1 MIEELLNSSMRKI
14 NLFLPVFL
22 ACAIALGLPNWLS
35 WNERVVLST
44 VLVMLWWWISEAIP
58 MAVTALIPI
67 LIFPLSNVMSMEKVV
82 VPYADKFVFL
92 FLGGFLLALAIEKH
106 GLHKRIAFRLLDLAG
121 NAKARILLAVML
133 SSYVLSMWISNT
145 ATAMML
151 IPIAASVAHLLA
163 AHNHEAKFKRALVL
177 GVAYA
182 ASIGGMAT
190 LIGTPPN
197 VAAAGIVKEQ
207 FGDEISFVEWMKY
220 GVPFS
225 LVLLFLVYLVLSK
238 IHFKRKETIEGAHT
252 ELHSIR
258 QAMGSMSMSERRV
271 LFVFLGAVLCWIFQS
286 PISFAL
292 KLPAFNDTWIA
303 LAFGLSLF
311 FIPKE
316 SGKPNERSDGL
327 LEWPDTEKLSWGV
340 LLMFGGGLTLSVAF
354 KEVGLL
360 ERLAQ
365 WLAVVNVGSSTAY
378 LIMLCGIGLL
388 LTALMSNL
396 AMVTLFVPIVG
407 VLAQANGMSPASWAI
422 PVTLAASCDFMFP
435 MSTPPNAIAY
445 GTGWVKAKDM
455 FTIGIVVNVISF
467 LLLVGMVILMG
478 H

>member
-1 MIEELLNSSMRKI
+1 MRRVHLI
-14 NLFLPVFL
+14 LPVVLAFL
-22 ACAIALGLPNWLS
+22 ISLGFPNWLT

-58 MAVTALIPI
+58 MAVSALVPI
-67 LIFPLSNVMSMEKVV
+67 LIFPLTNVMSMEKLV

-207 FGDEISFVEWMKY
+207 FGEEISFVEWMKY

-225 LVLLFLVYLVLSK
+225 LLLLFLVFLVLSK
-238 IHFKRKETIEGAHT
+238 IHFKKKETIDGAHA
-252 ELHSIR
+252 ELHAIK
-258 QAMGSMSMSERRV
+258 QGMGKISKSEIRV
-271 LFVFLGAVLCWIFQS
+271 LAVFAGAVLCWIFQA
-286 PISFAL
+286 PISGFFHA
-292 KLPAFNDTWIA
+292 PAFNDTWIA

-311 FIPKE
+311 FIPNNI
-316 SGKPNERSDGL
+316 KPNERSVGL
-327 LEWPDTEKLSWGV
+327 LEWIDTEKLSWGV
-340 LLMFGGGLTLSVAF
+340 LLMFGGGLALSVAF

-365 WLAVVNVGSSTAY
+365 WLAVVNVGTSTTY

-407 VLAQANGMSPASWAI
+407 VLAHQQGFSAAAWAI

-455 FTIGIVVNVISF
+455 FTIGILVNLISF
-467 LLLVGMVILMG
+467 LLLVGMVVLL
-478 H
+478 

>member
-14 NLFLPVFL
+14 NLFLPVIL
-22 ACAIALGLPNWLS
+22 AFAITLGLPNWLS

-44 VLVMLWWWISEAIP
+44 VLVMLWWWISEVIP
-58 MAVTALIPI
+58 MAVTALAPMLVFPI
-67 LIFPLSNVMSMEKVV
+67 ANVMSMEKVV

-207 FGDEISFVEWMKY
+207 FGEEISFLDWMKY

-225 LVLLFLVYLVLSK
+225 IILLLLVFLILSK
-238 IHFKRKETIEGAHT
+238 IHFKSKETIDGAHE
-252 ELHSIR
+252 ELHR
-258 QAMGSMSMSERRV
+258 LRKDMGGITKTERRV
-271 LFVFLGAVLCWIFQS
+271 LYVFAGAVLCWIFQS
-286 PISFAL
+286 PISSAL
-292 KLPAFNDTWIA
+292 KIPAFNDTWIA

-311 FIPKE
+311 FIPKK
-316 SGKPNERSDGL
+316 SSLPNERSVAL
-327 LEWPDTEKLSWGV
+327 LEWTDTEKLSWGV
-340 LLMFGGGLTLSVAF
+340 LLMFGGGLALSLAF

-365 WLAVVNVGSSTAY
+365 WLAVVNVGSSTLY

-407 VLAQANGMSPASWAI
+407 ILAQANGISPAAWAI

-467 LLLVGMVILMG
+467 LLLVGLVIFAK
-478 H
+478 

>member
-1 MIEELLNSSMRKI
+1 MRQI
-14 NLFLPVFL
+14 NLFLPVV
-22 ACAIALGLPNWLS
+22 IALAITFGLPNWLS

-44 VLVMLWWWISEAIP
+44 VLVMLWWWISEVIP
-58 MAVTALIPI
+58 MAVTALIPM
-67 LIFPLSNVMSMEKVV
+67 LVFPIANVMSMEKVV

-121 NAKARILLAVML
+121 DAKARILLAVML

-145 ATAMML
+145 ASAMML

-207 FGDEISFVEWMKY
+207 FGEEISFLDWMKY

-225 LVLLFLVYLVLSK
+225 LIMLFLVFLVLSK
-238 IHFKRKETIEGAHT
+238 IHFKRKETIDGAHE
-252 ELHSIR
+252 ELHR
-258 QAMGSMSMSERRV
+258 LRKQMGGISWAERRV
-271 LFVFLGAVLCWIFQS
+271 LFVFAGAVLCWIFQA
-286 PISFAL
+286 PISSVL
-292 KLPAFNDTWIA
+292 KIAAFNDTWIA
-303 LAFGLSLF
+303 LVFGLSLF
-311 FIPKE
+311 FIPNKSE
-316 SGKPNERSDGL
+316 DPNDRSVAL
-327 LEWPDTEKLSWGV
+327 LEWKDTEKLSWGV
-340 LLMFGGGLTLSVAF
+340 LLMFGGGLALSLAF
-354 KEVGLL
+354 KEAGLL

-365 WLAVVNVGSSTAY
+365 WLAEVNIGSSTVY

-407 VLAQANGMSPASWAI
+407 ILAQANGISPAAWAI

-455 FTIGIVVNVISF
+455 FTIGIIVNVISF
-467 LLLVGMVILMG
+467 LLLVGLVILAR
-478 H
+478 

>member
-1 MIEELLNSSMRKI
+1 MRKVHLI
-14 NLFLPVFL
+14 LPVVL
-22 ACAIALGLPNWLS
+22 AVVISFGFPNWLT

-58 MAVTALIPI
+58 MAVTALVPI
-67 LIFPLSNVMSMEKVV
+67 LIFPLTNVMSMEKLV

-163 AHNHEAKFKRALVL
+163 AHNYEAKFKRALVL

-207 FGDEISFVEWMKY
+207 FGEEISFVQWMKY

-225 LVLLFLVYLVLSK
+225 LILLLLVFLILSK
-238 IHFKRKETIEGAHT
+238 IHFKRKETIDGAHA
-252 ELHSIR
+252 ELHAIK
-258 QAMGSMSMSERRV
+258 QGMGKISKSEIRV
-271 LFVFLGAVLCWIFQS
+271 LAVFAGAVLCWIFQA
-286 PISFAL
+286 PISGFFHV
-292 KLPAFNDTWIA
+292 PAFNDTWIA
-303 LAFGLSLF
+303 LVFGLSLF
-311 FIPKE
+311 FIPNH
-316 SGKPNERSDGL
+316 STNPNERSVGL
-327 LEWPDTEKLSWGV
+327 LEWSDTEKLSWGV
-340 LLMFGGGLTLSVAF
+340 LLMFGGGLALSLAF

-360 ERLAQ
+360 ERLSQ
-365 WLAVVNVGSSTAY
+365 WLSVVNVGSSTTY

-407 VLAQANGMSPASWAI
+407 VLAHQQGFSAAAWAI

-455 FTIGIVVNVISF
+455 FTIGIIVNVISF
-467 LLLVGMVILMG
+467 FLLVGMVILMG

>member
-1 MIEELLNSSMRKI
+1 
-14 NLFLPVFL
+14 
-22 ACAIALGLPNWLS
+22 
-35 WNERVVLST
+35 
-44 VLVMLWWWISEAIP
+44 
-58 MAVTALIPI
+58 
-67 LIFPLSNVMSMEKVV
+67 MEKVV

-133 SSYVLSMWISNT
+133 SAYVLSMWISNT

-207 FGDEISFVEWMKY
+207 FGEEISFLDWMKF

-225 LVLLFLVYLVLSK
+225 LVLLLLVFLVLSK
-238 IHFKRKETIEGAHT
+238 IHFKRKETIEGAHA
-252 ELHSIR
+252 ELHTIRKGMGRISI
-258 QAMGSMSMSERRV
+258 AERRV
-271 LFVFLGAVLCWIFQS
+271 LLVFAGAVLCWIFQA
-286 PISFAL
+286 PISKAL
-292 KLPAFNDTWIA
+292 NIPAFNDTWIA

-311 FIPKE
+311 FIPKAIVE
-316 SGKPNERSDGL
+316 PNEHSVAL
-327 LEWPDTEKLSWGV
+327 LEWNDTEKLSWGV
-340 LLMFGGGLTLSVAF
+340 LLMFGGGLALSVAF
-354 KEVGLL
+354 KDVGLL
-360 ERLAQ
+360 DRLSQ
-365 WLAVVNVGSSTAY
+365 WLAVVNVGSSTVY
-378 LIMLCGIGLL
+378 LIMLCGVGLL

-407 VLAQANGMSPASWAI
+407 VLAQQQGFSPAAWAI

-455 FTIGIVVNVISF
+455 FTIGVLVNLISF
-467 LLLVGMVILMG
+467 LLLIALILLS
-478 H
+478 

>member
-1 MIEELLNSSMRKI
+1 MRKI
-14 NLFLPVFL
+14 NLFLPVAL
-22 ACAIALGLPNWLS
+22 AFAITLGVPNWLT

-44 VLVMLWWWISEAIP
+44 VLVMLWWWISEVIP
-58 MAVTALIPI
+58 MAVTALVPMLVFPI
-67 LIFPLSNVMSMEKVV
+67 SNVMSMEKVV

-133 SSYVLSMWISNT
+133 SAYVLSMWISNT

-207 FGDEISFVEWMKY
+207 FGEEISFLDWMKF

-225 LVLLFLVYLVLSK
+225 LVLLLLVFLVLSK
-238 IHFKRKETIEGAHT
+238 IHFKRKETIEGAHA
-252 ELHSIR
+252 ELHTIRKGMGRISI
-258 QAMGSMSMSERRV
+258 AERRV
-271 LFVFLGAVLCWIFQS
+271 LLVFAGAVLCWIFQA
-286 PISFAL
+286 PISKAL
-292 KLPAFNDTWIA
+292 NIPAFNDTWIA

-311 FIPKE
+311 FIPKAIVE
-316 SGKPNERSDGL
+316 PNEHSVAL
-327 LEWPDTEKLSWGV
+327 LEWNDTEKLSWGV
-340 LLMFGGGLTLSVAF
+340 LLMFGGGLALSVAF
-354 KEVGLL
+354 KDVGLL
-360 ERLAQ
+360 DRLSQ
-365 WLAVVNVGSSTAY
+365 WLAVVNVGSSTVY
-378 LIMLCGIGLL
+378 LIMLCGVGLL

-407 VLAQANGMSPASWAI
+407 VLAQQQGFSPAAWAI

-455 FTIGIVVNVISF
+455 FTIGVLVNLISF
-467 LLLVGMVILMG
+467 LLLIALILLS
-478 H
+478 

>member
-1 MIEELLNSSMRKI
+1 MRKI
-14 NLFLPVFL
+14 NLFLPVVL
-22 ACAIALGLPNWLS
+22 AFAITLGLPNWLT

-44 VLVMLWWWISEAIP
+44 VLVMLWWWISEVIP
-58 MAVTALIPI
+58 MAVTALVPMLVFPI
-67 LIFPLSNVMSMEKVV
+67 SNVMSMEKVV

-106 GLHKRIAFRLLDLAG
+106 GLHKRIAFRLLDLGG

-133 SSYVLSMWISNT
+133 SAYVLSMWISNT

-207 FGDEISFVEWMKY
+207 FGEEISFLDWMKF

-225 LVLLFLVYLVLSK
+225 LVLLLLVFLVLSK
-238 IHFKRKETIEGAHT
+238 IHFKRKETIEGAHA
-252 ELHSIR
+252 ELHTIRKGMGRISI
-258 QAMGSMSMSERRV
+258 AERRV
-271 LFVFLGAVLCWIFQS
+271 LLVFAGAVLCWIFQA
-286 PISFAL
+286 PISKAL
-292 KLPAFNDTWIA
+292 NIPAFNDTWIA

-311 FIPKE
+311 FIPKAIVE
-316 SGKPNERSDGL
+316 PNEHSVAL
-327 LEWPDTEKLSWGV
+327 LEWNDTEKLSWGV
-340 LLMFGGGLTLSVAF
+340 LLMFGGGLALSVAF
-354 KEVGLL
+354 KDVGLL
-360 ERLAQ
+360 DRLSQ
-365 WLAVVNVGSSTAY
+365 WLAVVNVGSSTVY
-378 LIMLCGIGLL
+378 LIMLCGVGLL

-407 VLAQANGMSPASWAI
+407 VLAQQQGFSPAAWAI

-455 FTIGIVVNVISF
+455 FTIGVLVNLISF
-467 LLLVGMVILMG
+467 LLLIALILLS
-478 H
+478 

>member
-1 MIEELLNSSMRKI
+1 MRKI
-14 NLFLPVFL
+14 NLFLPVVL
-22 ACAIALGLPNWLS
+22 AFAITLGLPNWLS

-58 MAVTALIPI
+58 MAVTALVPV
-67 LIFPLSNVMSMEKVV
+67 LIFPLANVMSMEKVV

-121 NAKARILLAVML
+121 NAKARILLAVMV
-133 SSYVLSMWISNT
+133 SSYVLSMWMSNT

-207 FGDEISFVEWMKY
+207 FGEEISFVEWMKY

-225 LVLLFLVYLVLSK
+225 LVLLLLVFLVLSK
-238 IHFKRKETIEGAHT
+238 IHFKRKETIEGAHA

-258 QAMGSMSMSERRV
+258 QGMGGITKSEKRV
-271 LFVFLGAVLCWIFQS
+271 LLVFLGAVLCWIFQS
-286 PISFAL
+286 PISSAL

-316 SGKPNERSDGL
+316 
-327 LEWPDTEKLSWGV
+327 
-340 LLMFGGGLTLSVAF
+340 
-354 KEVGLL
+354 
-360 ERLAQ
+360 
-365 WLAVVNVGSSTAY
+365 
-378 LIMLCGIGLL
+378 
-388 LTALMSNL
+388 
-396 AMVTLFVPIVG
+396 
-407 VLAQANGMSPASWAI
+407 
-422 PVTLAASCDFMFP
+422 
-435 MSTPPNAIAY
+435 
-445 GTGWVKAKDM
+445 
-455 FTIGIVVNVISF
+455 
-467 LLLVGMVILMG
+467 
-478 H
+478 

>member
-1 MIEELLNSSMRKI
+1 
-14 NLFLPVFL
+14 
-22 ACAIALGLPNWLS
+22 
-35 WNERVVLST
+35 
-44 VLVMLWWWISEAIP
+44 
-58 MAVTALIPI
+58 
-67 LIFPLSNVMSMEKVV
+67 MEKVV

-151 IPIAASVAHLLA
+151 IPIAASVAHLLS
-163 AHNHEAKFKRALVL
+163 AHQHEAKFKRALVL

-207 FGDEISFVEWMKY
+207 FGEEISFVHWMKY

-225 LVLLFLVYLVLSK
+225 LILLLLVFLVLSK
-238 IHFKRKETIEGAHT
+238 IHFKRKETIVGAHA
-252 ELHSIR
+252 ELHAIR
-258 QAMGSMSMSERRV
+258 QGMGGMMKSEKRV
-271 LFVFLGAVLCWIFQS
+271 LLIFLGAVLCWIFQS
-286 PISFAL
+286 PISKAL
-292 KLPAFNDTWIA
+292 NVAAFNDTWIA

-311 FIPKE
+311 FIPRGMSE
-316 SGKPNERSDGL
+316 PNERSVGL
-327 LEWPDTEKLSWGV
+327 LEWSDTEKLSWGV

-354 KEVGLL
+354 KEV
-360 ERLAQ
+360 
-365 WLAVVNVGSSTAY
+365 VNVGSSSAY
-378 LIMLCGIGLL
+378 LIMLCGIGLF

-407 VLAQANGMSPASWAI
+407 LLAHQQGFSAAAWAI

-455 FTIGIVVNVISF
+455 FAIGIIVNLISF
-467 LLLVGMVILMG
+467 ALLVLLVFLSKS
-478 H
+478 

>member
-1 MIEELLNSSMRKI
+1 MRKVHLI
-14 NLFLPVFL
+14 LPVVL
-22 ACAIALGLPNWLS
+22 AVVISFGFPNWLT

-58 MAVTALIPI
+58 MAVTALVPI
-67 LIFPLSNVMSMEKVV
+67 LIFPLTNVMSMEKLV

-133 SSYVLSMWISNT
+133 SAYVLSMWISNT

-207 FGDEISFVEWMKY
+207 FGEEISFIQWMKY

-225 LVLLFLVYLVLSK
+225 LILLLLVFLVLSK
-238 IHFKRKETIEGAHT
+238 IHFKRKETIDGAHA
-252 ELHSIR
+252 ELHAIR
-258 QAMGSMSMSERRV
+258 QGMGKISKSEIRV
-271 LFVFLGAVLCWIFQS
+271 LIVFAGAVLCWIFQS
-286 PISFAL
+286 PISGFFHT
-292 KLPAFNDTWIA
+292 PAFNDTWIA

-311 FIPKE
+311 FIPNN
-316 SGKPNERSDGL
+316 SQPNERSVGL
-327 LEWPDTEKLSWGV
+327 LEWSDTEKLSWGV
-340 LLMFGGGLTLSVAF
+340 LLMFGGGLALSLAF

-360 ERLAQ
+360 ERLSQ
-365 WLAVVNVGSSTAY
+365 WLSVVNVGTSTTY

-407 VLAQANGMSPASWAI
+407 VLAHQQGFSAAAWAI

-467 LLLVGMVILMG
+467 FLLVGMVILMG

>member
-1 MIEELLNSSMRKI
+1 
-14 NLFLPVFL
+14 
-22 ACAIALGLPNWLS
+22 
-35 WNERVVLST
+35 
-44 VLVMLWWWISEAIP
+44 MLWWWISEVIP
-58 MAVTALIPI
+58 MAVTALVPL
-67 LIFPLSNVMSMEKVV
+67 LIFPISNVMSMEKVV

-151 IPIAASVAHLLA
+151 IPIAASVAHLLS
-163 AHNHEAKFKRALVL
+163 AHQHEAKFKRALVL

-207 FGDEISFVEWMKY
+207 FGEEISFVHWMKY

-225 LVLLFLVYLVLSK
+225 LILLLLVFLVLSK
-238 IHFKRKETIEGAHT
+238 IHFKRKETIVGAHA
-252 ELHSIR
+252 ELHAIR
-258 QAMGSMSMSERRV
+258 QGMGGMMKSEKRV
-271 LFVFLGAVLCWIFQS
+271 LLIFLGAVLCWIFQS
-286 PISFAL
+286 PISKAL
-292 KLPAFNDTWIA
+292 NVAAFNDTWIA

-311 FIPKE
+311 FIPRGMSE
-316 SGKPNERSDGL
+316 PNERSVGL
-327 LEWPDTEKLSWGV
+327 LEWSDTEKLSWGV

-360 ERLAQ
+360 ERLSQ
-365 WLAVVNVGSSTAY
+365 WLSVVNVGSSSAY
-378 LIMLCGIGLL
+378 LIMLCGIGLF

-407 VLAQANGMSPASWAI
+407 LLAHQQGFSAAAWAI

-455 FTIGIVVNVISF
+455 FAIGIIVNLISF
-467 LLLVGMVILMG
+467 ALLVLLVFLSKS
-478 H
+478 

>member
-1 MIEELLNSSMRKI
+1 MRKI
-14 NLFLPVFL
+14 NLFLPVVL
-22 ACAIALGLPNWLS
+22 ACAITLGLPNWLT

-44 VLVMLWWWISEAIP
+44 VLIMLWWWISESVP
-58 MAVTALIPI
+58 MAVTALMP
-67 LIFPLSNVMSMEKVV
+67 LLVFPMSNVMSMEKVV

-92 FLGGFLLALAIEKH
+92 FLGGFLLAMAIEKH

-133 SSYVLSMWISNT
+133 SSYTLSMWISNT

-207 FGDEISFVEWMKY
+207 FGEEISFVQWMKY

-225 LVLLFLVYLVLSK
+225 LLLLLLVFFVLSK
-238 IHFKRKETIEGAHT
+238 IHFKRKETIEGAHA
-252 ELHSIR
+252 ELHGIR
-258 QAMGSMSMSERRV
+258 QSMGSISKSEKRV
-271 LFVFLGAVLCWIFQS
+271 LFVFFGAVLCWIFQA
-286 PISFAL
+286 PISSSL
-292 KLPAFNDTWIA
+292 KIPAFNDTWIA

-311 FIPKE
+311 FIPTGMSE
-316 SGKPNERSDGL
+316 PNERSVGL

-360 ERLAQ
+360 ERLSQ
-365 WLAVVNVGSSTAY
+365 WLSVVNVGSSSAY

-407 VLAQANGMSPASWAI
+407 VLAHQQGFSAAAWAI

-455 FTIGIVVNVISF
+455 FAIGIIVNLISF
-467 LLLVGMVILMG
+467 ALLVGMVMLAK
-478 H
+478 

>member
-1 MIEELLNSSMRKI
+1 MRKI
-14 NLFLPVFL
+14 NLFLPVVL
-22 ACAIALGLPNWLS
+22 AFAITLGLPNWLS

-44 VLVMLWWWISEAIP
+44 VLVMLWWWISEVIP
-58 MAVTALIPI
+58 MAVTALVPL
-67 LIFPLSNVMSMEKVV
+67 LIFPISNVMSMEKVV

-151 IPIAASVAHLLA
+151 IPIAASVAHLLS
-163 AHNHEAKFKRALVL
+163 AHQHEAKFKRALVL

-207 FGDEISFVEWMKY
+207 FGEEISFVHWMKY

-225 LVLLFLVYLVLSK
+225 LILLLLVFLVLSK
-238 IHFKRKETIEGAHT
+238 IHFKRKETIVGAHA
-252 ELHSIR
+252 ELHAIR
-258 QAMGSMSMSERRV
+258 QGMGGMMKSEKRV
-271 LFVFLGAVLCWIFQS
+271 LLIFLGAVLCWIFQS
-286 PISFAL
+286 PISKAL
-292 KLPAFNDTWIA
+292 NVAAFNDTWIA

-311 FIPKE
+311 FIPRGMSE
-316 SGKPNERSDGL
+316 PNERSVGL
-327 LEWPDTEKLSWGV
+327 LEWSDTEKLSWGV

-360 ERLAQ
+360 ERLSQ
-365 WLAVVNVGSSTAY
+365 WLSVVNVGSSSAY
-378 LIMLCGIGLL
+378 LIMLCGIGLF

-407 VLAQANGMSPASWAI
+407 LLAHQQGFSAAAWAI

-455 FTIGIVVNVISF
+455 FAIGIIVNLISF
-467 LLLVGMVILMG
+467 ALLVLLVFLSKS
-478 H
+478 

>member
-1 MIEELLNSSMRKI
+1 MIFTMRKI
-14 NLFLPVFL
+14 HLILPVVLAFL
-22 ACAIALGLPNWLS
+22 ISLGFPNWLT

-44 VLVMLWWWISEAIP
+44 VLVMLWWWISEVIP
-58 MAVTALIPI
+58 MAVTALVPI
-67 LIFPLSNVMSMEKVV
+67 LIFPLTNVMSMEKLV

-207 FGDEISFVEWMKY
+207 FGEEISFVEWMKY

-225 LVLLFLVYLVLSK
+225 LILLFLIFLVLSK
-238 IHFKRKETIEGAHT
+238 IHFKRKETIDGAHA
-252 ELHSIR
+252 ELHAIR
-258 QAMGSMSMSERRV
+258 QGMGEISKPEIRV
-271 LFVFLGAVLCWIFQS
+271 LVVFAGAVLCWIFQS
-286 PISFAL
+286 PISGFFH
-292 KLPAFNDTWIA
+292 LPAFNDTWIA

-311 FIPKE
+311 FIPNNTN
-316 SGKPNERSDGL
+316 PNERSVGL
-327 LEWPDTEKLSWGV
+327 LEWSDTEKLSWGV
-340 LLMFGGGLTLSVAF
+340 LLMFGGGLALSLAF

-360 ERLAQ
+360 ERLSQ
-365 WLAVVNVGSSTAY
+365 WLSVVNVGTSTTY

-407 VLAQANGMSPASWAI
+407 VLAHQQGFSAAAWAI

-445 GTGWVKAKDM
+445 GTGWVRAKDM
-455 FTIGIVVNVISF
+455 FTIGILVNIISF
-467 LLLVGMVILMG
+467 LLLVGMVVMMG
-478 H
+478 Y

>member
-1 MIEELLNSSMRKI
+1 MIEELLNSYMRKI
-14 NLFLPVFL
+14 NLFLPVIL
-22 ACAIALGLPNWLS
+22 AFAVTLGLPNWLS
-35 WNERVVLST
+35 WNERLVLST
-44 VLVMLWWWISEAIP
+44 VLVMLWWWISEVIP
-58 MAVTALIPI
+58 MAVTALMPI
-67 LIFPLSNVMSMEKVV
+67 LIFPMSNVMSMEKVV

-133 SSYVLSMWISNT
+133 SSYLLSMWISNT

-163 AHNHEAKFKRALVL
+163 AHHHEAKFKRALVL

-207 FGDEISFVEWMKY
+207 FGEEISFLQWMKY

-225 LVLLFLVYLVLSK
+225 LALLLLVFLVLSK
-238 IHFKRKETIEGAHT
+238 IHFKRKETIEGAHA
-252 ELHSIR
+252 ELHAIR
-258 QAMGSMSMSERRV
+258 QGMGKISKSEIRV
-271 LFVFLGAVLCWIFQS
+271 LCVFLGAVLCWIFQS
-286 PISFAL
+286 PISSAL
-292 KLPAFNDTWIA
+292 KISAFNDTWIA

-316 SGKPNERSDGL
+316 TKEPNDRSVSL
-327 LEWPDTEKLSWGV
+327 LEWADTEKLSWGV
-340 LLMFGGGLTLSVAF
+340 LLMFGGGLALSLAF
-354 KEVGLL
+354 KDVGLL
-360 ERLAQ
+360 QRLAQ
-365 WLAVVNVGSSTAY
+365 WLALVNVGSSTVY

-407 VLAQANGMSPASWAI
+407 VLAQANGLSAAAWAI

-467 LLLVGMVILMG
+467 LLLVALVFLGS
-478 H
+478 

>member
-1 MIEELLNSSMRKI
+1 MRKLHLI
-14 NLFLPVFL
+14 LPVALAFL
-22 ACAIALGLPNWLS
+22 ISLGFPNWLT

-44 VLVMLWWWISEAIP
+44 VLVMLWWWISEVVP
-58 MAVTALIPI
+58 MAVTALVPV
-67 LIFPLSNVMSMEKVV
+67 LIFPLSNVLSMEKVV
-82 VPYADKFVFL
+82 VPYSDKFVFL

-121 NAKARILLAVML
+121 NRKARILLAVMI
-133 SSYVLSMWISNT
+133 SSYALSMWISNT

-207 FGDEISFVEWMKY
+207 FGEEISFLEWMKY

-225 LVLLFLVYLVLSK
+225 LVLLILVFVLLSK
-238 IHFKRKETIEGAHT
+238 LHFKKGEIIQGAHE
-252 ELHSIR
+252 ELHQIR
-258 QAMGSMSMSERRV
+258 SSLGTITFAERRV
-271 LFVFLGAVLCWIFQS
+271 LAVFGFAVICWIFQS
-286 PISFAL
+286 PISDML
-292 KLPAFNDTWIA
+292 KIPAFNDTFIA
-303 LAFGLSLF
+303 LACGLSLF
-311 FIPKE
+311 FIPNKSKE
-316 SGKPNERSDGL
+316 PNEHSGSL
-327 LEWPDTEKLSWGV
+327 LEWSDTEKLSWGV
-340 LLMFGGGLTLSVAF
+340 LLMFGGGLALSLAF

-360 ERLAQ
+360 ERLSQ
-365 WLAVVNVGSSTAY
+365 WLSVVHVGSSTTY

-407 VLAQANGMSPASWAI
+407 VLAQQQGFSPAAWAI

-455 FTIGIVVNVISF
+455 FLVGVLVNMISF
-467 LLLVGMVILMG
+467 ALLVALILLS
-478 H
+478 

>member
-1 MIEELLNSSMRKI
+1 MRKI
-14 NLFLPVFL
+14 NLFLPVVL
-22 ACAIALGLPNWLS
+22 ASAITLGLPNWLT

-44 VLVMLWWWISEAIP
+44 VLVMLWWWISESVP
-58 MAVTALIPI
+58 MAVTALVPI
-67 LIFPLSNVMSMEKVV
+67 LIFPLANVMSMEKVV

-133 SSYVLSMWISNT
+133 SSYLLSMWISNT

-163 AHNHEAKFKRALVL
+163 GHNHEAKFKRALVL

-207 FGDEISFVEWMKY
+207 FGEEISFVHWMKY

-238 IHFKRKETIEGAHT
+238 IHFKRKETIEGAHA
-252 ELHSIR
+252 ELHGIR
-258 QAMGSMSMSERRV
+258 QAMGIISKSEKRV
-271 LFVFLGAVLCWIFQS
+271 LLVFLGAVICWIFQA
-286 PISFAL
+286 PISSSL
-292 KLPAFNDTWIA
+292 KIPAFNDTWIA

-311 FIPKE
+311 FIPRGLSE
-316 SGKPNERSDGL
+316 PNERSVGL

-360 ERLAQ
+360 ERLSQ
-365 WLAVVNVGSSTAY
+365 WLSVVDVGTSTNY

-407 VLAQANGMSPASWAI
+407 VLAQQQGFSAAAWAI

-455 FTIGIVVNVISF
+455 FTIGIVVNLISF
-467 LLLVGMVILMG
+467 GLLVGMILFLK
-478 H
+478 

>member
-1 MIEELLNSSMRKI
+1 MQKI
-14 NLFLPVFL
+14 NLFLPVVL
-22 ACAIALGLPNWLS
+22 AFGITLGLPNWLS
-35 WNERVVLST
+35 WNERVVLSA
-44 VLVMLWWWISEAIP
+44 VLVMLWWWISESIP

-67 LIFPLSNVMSMEKVV
+67 LVFPISNVMSMEKVV

-121 NAKARILLAVML
+121 NTKARILLAVML
-133 SSYVLSMWISNT
+133 SSYLLSMWISNT

-151 IPIAASVAHLLA
+151 IPIAASVAHLLS
-163 AHNHEAKFKRALVL
+163 AHHEEAKFKRALVL

-207 FGDEISFVEWMKY
+207 FGEEISFLHWMKY

-225 LVLLFLVYLVLSK
+225 LVLLLLVFFVLSK
-238 IHFKRKETIEGAHT
+238 IHFKRKETIVGAHT
-252 ELHSIR
+252 ELHQIR
-258 QAMGSMSMSERRV
+258 QEMGGITKSEKRV
-271 LFVFLGAVLCWIFQS
+271 LLVFMGAVVCWIFQS
-286 PISFAL
+286 PIAKAL
-292 KLPAFNDTWIA
+292 NIQAFNDTWIA
-303 LAFGLSLF
+303 LAFGLLLF

-316 SGKPNERSDGL
+316 SLEPNDHSVSL
-327 LEWPDTEKLSWGV
+327 LEWKDTEKLSWGV
-340 LLMFGGGLTLSVAF
+340 LLMFGGGLALSMAF

-360 ERLAQ
+360 DRLSQ
-365 WLAVVNVGSSTAY
+365 WLSAVNVGSSSAY

-407 VLAQANGMSPASWAI
+407 VLAQANGMSPAAWAI

-455 FTIGIVVNVISF
+455 FTIGIIVNVISF
-467 LLLVGMVILMG
+467 LLLVLLVFLVQPYRP
-478 H
+478 

>member
-1 MIEELLNSSMRKI
+1 MRKI
-14 NLFLPVFL
+14 NLFLPVIL
-22 ACAIALGLPNWLS
+22 AFAVTLGLPNWLT

-44 VLVMLWWWISEAIP
+44 VLVMLWWWISESIP

-67 LIFPLSNVMSMEKVV
+67 LVFPISNVMSMEKVV

-151 IPIAASVAHLLA
+151 IPIAASVAHLLS
-163 AHNHEAKFKRALVL
+163 AHHQEAKFKRALVL

-207 FGDEISFVEWMKY
+207 FGEEISFMHWMKY

-225 LVLLFLVYLVLSK
+225 LVLLLLVFFVLSK
-238 IHFKRKETIEGAHT
+238 IHFKRNETIVGAHA
-252 ELHSIR
+252 ELHLLR
-258 QAMGSMSMSERRV
+258 TGMGSISKSEKRV
-271 LFVFLGAVLCWIFQS
+271 LFVFAGAVICWIFQS
-286 PISFAL
+286 PISKAL
-292 KLPAFNDTWIA
+292 NIQAFNDTWIA

-316 SGKPNERSDGL
+316 SSEPNEHSVAL
-327 LEWPDTEKLSWGV
+327 LDWKDTEKLSWGV
-340 LLMFGGGLTLSVAF
+340 LLMFGGGLALSMAF

-365 WLAVVNVGSSTAY
+365 WLAVVHVGSSTVY

-407 VLAQANGMSPASWAI
+407 VLAQANGISAAAWAI

-445 GTGWVKAKDM
+445 GTGWVKARDM
-455 FTIGIVVNVISF
+455 FTIGFLVNIISF
-467 LLLVGMVILMG
+467 MLLIAFVFLAR
-478 H
+478 

>member
-1 MIEELLNSSMRKI
+1 MRKVHLI
-14 NLFLPVFL
+14 LPVVLAFL
-22 ACAIALGLPNWLS
+22 ISLGFPNWLT

-44 VLVMLWWWISEAIP
+44 VLVMLWWWISEVIP
-58 MAVTALIPI
+58 MAVTALVPI
-67 LIFPLSNVMSMEKVV
+67 LIFPLTNVMSMEKLV

-207 FGDEISFVEWMKY
+207 FGEEISFVEWMKY

-225 LVLLFLVYLVLSK
+225 LILLLLVFLILSK
-238 IHFKRKETIEGAHT
+238 IHFKRNETIVGAHA
-252 ELHSIR
+252 ELHAIR
-258 QAMGSMSMSERRV
+258 QGMGEISKSEIRV
-271 LFVFLGAVLCWIFQS
+271 LVVFAGAVLCWIFQA
-286 PISFAL
+286 PISGFFH
-292 KLPAFNDTWIA
+292 LPAFNDTWIA

-311 FIPKE
+311 FIPNNTN
-316 SGKPNERSDGL
+316 PNERSVGL
-327 LEWPDTEKLSWGV
+327 LEWSDTEKLSWGV
-340 LLMFGGGLTLSVAF
+340 LLMFGGGLALSLAF

-360 ERLAQ
+360 ERLSQ
-365 WLAVVNVGSSTAY
+365 WLSVVNVGTSTTY

-407 VLAQANGMSPASWAI
+407 LLAHQQGFSAAAWAI

-445 GTGWVKAKDM
+445 GTGWVRAKDM
-455 FTIGIVVNVISF
+455 FTIGILVNIISF
-467 LLLVGMVILMG
+467 LLLVGMVVMMG
-478 H
+478 Y

>member
-1 MIEELLNSSMRKI
+1 MELLLNSSMRKI
-14 NLFLPVFL
+14 HLILPV
-22 ACAIALGLPNWLS
+22 AIAFLISLGFPNWLT

-44 VLVMLWWWISEAIP
+44 VLVMLWWWISEVVP
-58 MAVTALIPI
+58 MAVTALVPV
-67 LIFPLSNVMSMEKVV
+67 LIFPLSNVLSMEKVV
-82 VPYADKFVFL
+82 VPYSDKFVFL

-121 NAKARILLAVML
+121 NRKARILLAVMI

-207 FGDEISFVEWMKY
+207 FGEEISFVDWMKY

-225 LVLLFLVYLVLSK
+225 LMLLFLVFLVLSR
-238 IHFKRKETIEGAHT
+238 IHFKRGETIEGAHA
-252 ELHSIR
+252 ELHRIR
-258 QAMGSMSMSERRV
+258 QEMGSISQAERFV
-271 LFVFLGAVLCWIFQS
+271 LIVFGGAVLCWIFQS
-286 PISFAL
+286 PISTFL
-292 KLPAFNDTWIA
+292 NIPAFNDTWIA
-303 LAFGLSLF
+303 LVFGLLLF
-311 FIPKE
+311 FIPNKLN
-316 SGKPNERSDGL
+316 KPNVRSVAL
-327 LEWPDTEKLSWGV
+327 LEWSDTEKLSWGV
-340 LLMFGGGLTLSVAF
+340 LLMFGGGLALSLAF

-360 ERLAQ
+360 ERLSQ
-365 WLAVVNVGSSTAY
+365 WLSVVHVGSSSTY
-378 LIMLCGIGLL
+378 LILLCGIGLF

-407 VLAQANGMSPASWAI
+407 VLAHQQGFSAAAWAI

-445 GTGWVKAKDM
+445 GTGWVRAKDM
-455 FTIGIVVNVISF
+455 FTVGILVNIISF
-467 LLLVGMVILMG
+467 LLLVGMVLLSS
-478 H
+478 

>member
-1 MIEELLNSSMRKI
+1 MRKI
-14 NLFLPVFL
+14 NLFLPVIL
-22 ACAIALGLPNWLS
+22 ACAITLGLPNWLS

-121 NAKARILLAVML
+121 NAKAQILLAVML

-207 FGDEISFVEWMKY
+207 FGEEISFVEWMKC

-225 LVLLFLVYLVLSK
+225 LVLLLLVFFVLSK
-238 IHFKRKETIEGAHT
+238 IHFKRKETIEGAHA

-258 QAMGSMSMSERRV
+258 EGMGGITKSEKRV
-271 LFVFLGAVLCWIFQS
+271 LMVFLGAVLCWIFQS
-286 PISFAL
+286 PISSAL

-311 FIPKE
+311 FIPNK
-316 SGKPNERSDGL
+316 SSDPNERSVAL
-327 LEWPDTEKLSWGV
+327 LEWKDTEKLAWGV
-340 LLMFGGGLTLSVAF
+340 LLMFGGGLALSLAF

-365 WLAVVNVGSSTAY
+365 WLSVVNVGSSTAY
-378 LIMLCGIGLL
+378 LILLCGIGLL

>member
-1 MIEELLNSSMRKI
+1 MRKI
-14 NLFLPVFL
+14 NLFLPVVL
-22 ACAIALGLPNWLS
+22 ACAITLGLPNWLT

-44 VLVMLWWWISEAIP
+44 VLVMLWWWISEVIP
-58 MAVTALIPI
+58 MAVTALVPMLVFPI
-67 LIFPLSNVMSMEKVV
+67 SNVVSMEKVV

-133 SSYVLSMWISNT
+133 SAYLLSMWISNT

-151 IPIAASVAHLLA
+151 IPIAASVAHLLSV
-163 AHNHEAKFKRALVL
+163 HNQEAKFKRALVL

-207 FGDEISFVEWMKY
+207 FGEEISFLAWMKF

-225 LVLLFLVYLVLSK
+225 LVLLLLVFLVLSK
-238 IHFKRKETIEGAHT
+238 IHFKRKETIEGAHA
-252 ELHSIR
+252 ELHTIRKGMGRISI
-258 QAMGSMSMSERRV
+258 AERRV
-271 LFVFLGAVLCWIFQS
+271 LLVFAGAVLCWIFQA
-286 PISFAL
+286 PISKAL
-292 KLPAFNDTWIA
+292 NIPAFNDTWIA

-311 FIPKE
+311 FIPKDSVE
-316 SGKPNERSDGL
+316 PNEHSVAL
-327 LEWPDTEKLSWGV
+327 LEWNDTEKLSWGV
-340 LLMFGGGLTLSVAF
+340 LLMFGGGLALSLAF
-354 KEVGLL
+354 KDVGLL
-360 ERLAQ
+360 DRLSQ
-365 WLAVVNVGSSTAY
+365 WLAVVNVGSSTVY
-378 LIMLCGIGLL
+378 LIMLCGVGLL

-407 VLAQANGMSPASWAI
+407 VLAQANGMSPAAWAI

-455 FTIGIVVNVISF
+455 FTIGIVVNLISF
-467 LLLVGMVILMG
+467 LLLVGLVMLAS
-478 H
+478 

>member
-1 MIEELLNSSMRKI
+1 MRKI
-14 NLFLPVFL
+14 NLFLPVVL
-22 ACAIALGLPNWLS
+22 AFAITLGLPNWLS

-44 VLVMLWWWISEAIP
+44 VLVMLWWWISEVIP
-58 MAVTALIPI
+58 MAVTALVPL
-67 LIFPLSNVMSMEKVV
+67 LIFPISNVMSMEKVV

-151 IPIAASVAHLLA
+151 IPIAASVAHLLS
-163 AHNHEAKFKRALVL
+163 AHQHEAKFKRALVL

-207 FGDEISFVEWMKY
+207 FGEEISFLHWMKY

-225 LVLLFLVYLVLSK
+225 LILLLLVFLVLSK
-238 IHFKRKETIEGAHT
+238 IHFKRKETIDGAHV
-252 ELHSIR
+252 ELHGIR
-258 QAMGSMSMSERRV
+258 QSMGSISKSEKRV
-271 LFVFLGAVLCWIFQS
+271 LFVFLGAVLCWIFQA
-286 PISFAL
+286 PISSSL
-292 KLPAFNDTWIA
+292 KIPAFNDTWIA

-311 FIPKE
+311 FIPRGMSE
-316 SGKPNERSDGL
+316 PNERSVGL

-360 ERLAQ
+360 ERLSQ
-365 WLAVVNVGSSTAY
+365 WLSVVNVGSSSAY

-407 VLAQANGMSPASWAI
+407 LLAHQQGFSAAAWAI

-455 FTIGIVVNVISF
+455 FAIGIIVNLISF
-467 LLLVGMVILMG
+467 ALLVLLVFLSKS
-478 H
+478 